1 MFQHLKCSP
10 SRRSGMPSFMP
21 PGSGSCT
28 HRPQPTPRA
37 EAITWGTC
45 ETAVDSAPFL
55 RSLSHQS
62 VKTPGA
68 QGSTL
73 TALST
78 FRQRGP
84 PGNNTR
90 RLALSVHGKR
100 SEPWLPAHFLP
111 LLPGSG
117 FGGSPP
123 GRSCTAHLSHSRGLG
138 LPQLVT
144 LLPCQA

>member
-1 MFQHLKCSP
+1 MWPNGAGLPDPEGARHPCFVLDPWSSSAHGRGLRGLNP
-10 SRRSGMPSFMP
+10 V
-21 PGSGSCT
+21 
-28 HRPQPTPRA
+28 A
-37 EAITWGTC
+37 ELEA
-45 ETAVDSAPFL
+45 L
-55 RSLSHQS
+55 
-62 VKTPGA
+62 
-68 QGSTL
+68 
-73 TALST
+73 LST

-84 PGNNTR
+84 PGSNTR

-100 SEPWLPAHFLP
+100 SEP

-123 GRSCTAHLSHSRGLG
+123 GRSCTACLSHSRGLG